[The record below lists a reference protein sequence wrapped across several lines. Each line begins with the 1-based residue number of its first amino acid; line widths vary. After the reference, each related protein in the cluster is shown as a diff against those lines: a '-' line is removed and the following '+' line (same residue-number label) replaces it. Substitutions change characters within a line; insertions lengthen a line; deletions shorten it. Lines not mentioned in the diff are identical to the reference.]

1 MVHLLYFHF
10 LSRADITKRPFKLHL
25 YLPFCNPLSA
35 DAFLP
40 AITIC
45 AGRERVKEV
54 DISGGSGIINY
65 AKVTDVFDV
74 KGYSENSNI
83 SLQKVVDL
91 LEETEVGRT
100 ALSQLL
106 EKGVKPIFDYSK
118 PRNTNRGEQQGNI
131 IKIYVQN
138 IASER
143 VTAQTV
149 VHETTHLYYN
159 IGQNQWAEAVCFAK
173 EKMFLTGRPLT
184 VAERRYIVRL
194 AKDNYLE
201 FKWKKGGYG
210 YGK

>member
-1 MVHLLYFHF
+1 MTFGEWLDGLEP
-10 LSRADITKRPFKLHL
+10 AEDGKLV
-25 YLPFCNPLSA
+25 YTGKSGK
-35 DAFLP
+35 
-40 AITIC
+40 T
-45 AGRERVKEV
+45 V
-54 DISGGSGIINY
+54 DKLGQSGIINY
-65 AKVTDVFDV
+65 AKAADVFDV
-74 KGYSENSNI
+74 KDYSENSNI

-106 EKGVKPIFDYSK
+106 EKSVKPIFDYSK
-118 PRNTNRGEQQGNI
+118 PRTTNRGEQQGNI
-131 IKIYVQN
+131 IKIYVRN

-143 VTAQTV
+143 VAAQTV

-159 IGQNQWAEAVCFAK
+159 IGQNQWAETVCFAK

-194 AKDNYLE
+194 AKDNYPE